1 LFQTK
6 YNVFV
11 LIKPKKL
18 KKYLLSL
25 LLIFSLISCNE
36 EDGFDPDS
44 YPQKWQL
51 LKMYYGMVNSESTE
65 DELEWQEYYILYENQ
80 SFTKSRLQEDILYEA
95 TGTFKYVNS
104 DGDEYLEL
112 TYPTDSG
119 IISNCSEEPV
129 ERLLVKSDDYM
140 VGNSW
145 LACDGPGLEY
155 KRVLA
160 E

>member
-1 LFQTK
+1 M
-6 YNVFV
+6 
-11 LIKPKKL
+11 
-18 KKYLLSL
+18 KKYFLSL
-25 LLIFSLISCNE
+25 FLGVSLISCNE
-36 EDGFDPDS
+36 EDGFDPDL

-51 LKMYYGMVNSESTE
+51 VKIYYGIVNSGSTG
-65 DELEWQEYYILYENQ
+65 DNLDWQEYYILYKNQ
-80 SFTKSRLQEDILYEA
+80 SFTKSRLQEGILYEA

-104 DGDEYLEL
+104 DEGDYLEL
-112 TYPTDSG
+112 NYPVDSG

-129 ERLLVKSDDYM
+129 ERLLVKSVDYM
-140 VGNSW
+140 IGNSW

>member
-1 LFQTK
+1 M
-6 YNVFV
+6 
-11 LIKPKKL
+11 
-18 KKYLLSL
+18 KKYFLRLFL
-25 LLIFSLISCNE
+25 AVSLISCNGE
-36 EDGFDPDS
+36 GGFDPDS

-51 LKMYYGMVNSESTE
+51 VKMYYGMVNSGSTR
-65 DELEWQEYYILYENQ
+65 DELEWQEYYILYENN
-80 SFTKSRLQEDILYEA
+80 SFKKSRLQEGVLYEA
-95 TGTFKYVNS
+95 TGTFKYLNS
-104 DGDEYLEL
+104 EGNEYLEL
-112 TYPTDSG
+112 TYPADSG

-140 VGNSW
+140 IGNSW

>member
-1 LFQTK
+1 M
-6 YNVFV
+6 
-11 LIKPKKL
+11 
-18 KKYLLSL
+18 KKYFLSL
-25 LLIFSLISCNE
+25 FLGVSLISCNE
-36 EDGFDPDS
+36 EDGFDPDL

-51 LKMYYGMVNSESTE
+51 VKIYYGIVNSESTG
-65 DELEWQEYYILYENQ
+65 DNLDWQEYYILYKNQ
-80 SFTKSRLQEDILYEA
+80 SFTKSRLQEGILYEA

-104 DGDEYLEL
+104 DEGDYLEL
-112 TYPTDSG
+112 NYPVDSG

-129 ERLLVKSDDYM
+129 ERLLVKSVDYM
-140 VGNSW
+140 IGNSW

>member
-1 LFQTK
+1 M
-6 YNVFV
+6 
-11 LIKPKKL
+11 
-18 KKYLLSL
+18 KKYLFNLFL
-25 LLIFSLISCNE
+25 MVSLISCNG

-51 LKMYYGMVNSESTE
+51 VKMYYGMVSSELTG
-65 DELEWQEYYILYENQ
+65 DELDWQENYILYENQ
-80 SFTKSRLQEDILYEA
+80 SFTKSRLQEGVLYEA

-112 TYPTDSG
+112 TYPSDSG

-140 VGNSW
+140 IGNSW

-155 KRVLA
+155 KRVVA